1 MPGRRSWWFL
11 WLGVGVVVCG
21 CKNQDKLA
29 RKSAI
34 DFLPAKLDLGEV
46 EQNQPTQASVDLR
59 NSSASEAHLRAE
71 TSSARCRW
79 KGLPAAVAPHT
90 TVQLSVVCQSDL
102 LGPLAESL
110 TVLDARQGGVLAALH
125 IEGKI
130 EPAIGFDTAYVDLR
144 PGFGDTASADVH
156 LIGRQSATASPTVTS
171 MGGQVVTATALPS
184 DGGRVRGFRLSCTG
198 NRVGMHAGS
207 IRVDTGV
214 AALPALTLSWGCRVP
229 ATLQVEPATPYFN
242 LHTSGDRATKILV
255 RSSQA
260 GFVVK
265 SARVVEGPFRATL
278 EDPTPDGSTP
288 ITVRVQNERIPD
300 DARAATG
307 KLLIESNDPRE
318 PRKEVPLFGFGKVNK
333 AVAP

>member
-1 MPGRRSWWFL
+1 L
-11 WLGVGVVVCG
+11 WLGVGLAAWG

-34 DFLPAKLDLGEV
+34 DFLPAKLSLGEI
-46 EQNQPTQASVDLR
+46 EQNQPARASIDLQ
-59 NSSASEAHLRAE
+59 NSSASEVHLRAQP
-71 TSSARCRW
+71 SSGRCRW
-79 KGLPAAVAPHT
+79 QGLPAAIAPHT
-90 TVQLSVVCQSDL
+90 TVQLSVACQSDL

-110 TVLDARQGGVLAALH
+110 TVLDATQGGVLAALP
-125 IEGKI
+125 IEGRV

-156 LIGRQSATASPTVTS
+156 LIGRQAATARPSVTS
-171 MGGQVVTATALPS
+171 TGGDVVTATALRS
-184 DGGRVRGFRLSCTG
+184 DGGRVWGFRLSCTG
-198 NRVGMHAGS
+198 DRVGMHAGS
-207 IRVDTGV
+207 MLVDTGV
-214 AALPALTLSWGCRVP
+214 VALPALTLSWGCRVP

-242 LHTSGDRATKILV
+242 LHTSGDRATKIVV

-278 EDPTPDGSTP
+278 EKPTPDGSTP

-300 DARAATG
+300 EARAATG
-307 KLLIESNDPRE
+307 KLLIESNDQRE
-318 PRKEVPLFGFGKVNK
+318 PRKEVPLFGFGKVTK